1 MVKNVSLKKWAEIY
15 INNSSQEVSMLGE
28 NHSLTH
34 EFPEHLDTITQL
46 TENDASFAET
56 VKNYNALDKEIRVLE
71 LQGSPIDDHEMNV
84 LKHNRAE
91 LKDWLHS
98 RIMGS

>member
-1 MVKNVSLKKWAEIY
+1 
-15 INNSSQEVSMLGE
+15 MLGE

-71 LQGSPIDDHEMNV
+71 LQGSPIDDHEMKRV
-84 LKHNRAE
+84 KT
-91 LKDWLHS
+91 
-98 RIMGS
+98 

>member
-1 MVKNVSLKKWAEIY
+1 
-15 INNSSQEVSMLGE
+15 MLGE

-46 TENDASFAET
+46 AESDSSFAEN
-56 VKNYNALDKEIRVLE
+56 VRNYNALDKEIRVLE
-71 LQGSPIDDHEMNV
+71 LQGSPIDDREMNV
-84 LKHNRAE
+84 LKLNRAE

-98 RIMGS
+98 RIMGA

>member
-1 MVKNVSLKKWAEIY
+1 
-15 INNSSQEVSMLGE
+15 MLGE

-34 EFPEHLDTITQL
+34 EFPEHLDTISHLSESDT
-46 TENDASFAET
+46 SFAEN
-56 VKNYNALDKEIRVLE
+56 VRNYNDLDKEIRILE
-71 LQGSPIDDHEMNV
+71 LQGNPIDDHEMNM

>member
-1 MVKNVSLKKWAEIY
+1 
-15 INNSSQEVSMLGE
+15 MLGE

-34 EFPEHLDTITQL
+34 EFPEHLDTIAQL
-46 TENDASFAET
+46 SELDMSFAEN
-56 VKNYNALDKEIRVLE
+56 VRNYNALDKEIRVLE
-71 LQGSPIDDHEMNV
+71 LRGNPIDDQAMNV

-98 RIMGS
+98 RIMGA

>member
-1 MVKNVSLKKWAEIY
+1 
-15 INNSSQEVSMLGE
+15 MLGE

-46 TENDASFAET
+46 TANDSAFAENA
-56 VKNYNALDKEIRVLE
+56 KNYNQLDKEIRELE
-71 LQGSPIDDHEMNV
+71 LQGNPIDDHEMNT

-91 LKDWLHS
+91 LKDWFS
-98 RIMGS
+98 SKIMSA

>member
-1 MVKNVSLKKWAEIY
+1 
-15 INNSSQEVSMLGE
+15 MLGE

-46 TENDASFAET
+46 TANDSAFAENA
-56 VKNYNALDKEIRVLE
+56 KNYNTLDKEIRELE
-71 LQGSPIDDHEMNV
+71 LRGNPLDDHEMNT

-91 LKDWLHS
+91 LKDWLYS
-98 RIMGS
+98 KIMSA

>member
-1 MVKNVSLKKWAEIY
+1 
-15 INNSSQEVSMLGE
+15 MLGE

-34 EFPEHLDTITQL
+34 EFPEHSDTISHL
-46 TENDASFAET
+46 SANDTSFAEN
-56 VKNYNALDKEIRVLE
+56 VRNYNALDKEIRVLE
-71 LQGSPIDDHEMNV
+71 LQGNPIDDHEMNI

-98 RIMGS
+98 KIMGA

>member
-1 MVKNVSLKKWAEIY
+1 
-15 INNSSQEVSMLGE
+15 MLGE
-28 NHSLTH
+28 NHSLIN
-34 EFPEHLDTITQL
+34 EFPDHSDTISHL
-46 TENDASFAET
+46 SANDASFAEN

-71 LQGSPIDDHEMNV
+71 LQGNPIDDHEMNM

-98 RIMGS
+98 KIMGS

>member
-1 MVKNVSLKKWAEIY
+1 
-15 INNSSQEVSMLGE
+15 MLGE

-34 EFPEHLDTITQL
+34 EFPEHLDTIAKL
-46 TENDASFAET
+46 SENDMSFAEN
-56 VKNYNALDKEIRVLE
+56 VRNYNALDKEIRVLE
-71 LQGSPIDDHEMNV
+71 LRGNPIDDQAMNA

-98 RIMGS
+98 KIMGA

>member
-1 MVKNVSLKKWAEIY
+1 
-15 INNSSQEVSMLGE
+15 MLGE

-34 EFPEHLDTITQL
+34 EFPEHLDTISHL
-46 TENDASFAET
+46 SANDASFAEN
-56 VKNYNALDKEIRVLE
+56 VRNYNALDKEIRVLE
-71 LQGSPIDDHEMNV
+71 LQGNPIDDHEMNM

-98 RIMGS
+98 RIMGA

>member
-1 MVKNVSLKKWAEIY
+1 
-15 INNSSQEVSMLGE
+15 MLGE

-46 TENDASFAET
+46 SQNDASFAET

-71 LQGSPIDDHEMNV
+71 LQGSPIDDHAMNV

>member
-1 MVKNVSLKKWAEIY
+1 
-15 INNSSQEVSMLGE
+15 MLGE

-46 TENDASFAET
+46 TANDSAFAENA
-56 VKNYNALDKEIRVLE
+56 KNYNTLDKEIRELE
-71 LQGSPIDDHEMNV
+71 LRGNPIDDHEMNT

-91 LKDWLHS
+91 LKDWLYS
-98 RIMGS
+98 KIMSA

>member
-1 MVKNVSLKKWAEIY
+1 
-15 INNSSQEVSMLGE
+15 MLGE

-46 TENDASFAET
+46 TANDSAFAENA
-56 VKNYNALDKEIRVLE
+56 KNYNTLDKEIRELE
-71 LQGSPIDDHEMNV
+71 LRGNPIDDHEMNT

-91 LKDWLHS
+91 LKDWLYLK
-98 RIMGS
+98 IMSA

>member
-1 MVKNVSLKKWAEIY
+1 
-15 INNSSQEVSMLGE
+15 MLGE

-46 TENDASFAET
+46 TANDVDFAENA
-56 VKNYNALDKEIRVLE
+56 KSYNTLDKEIRELE
-71 LQGSPIDDHEMNV
+71 LRGNPLDDHEMNT

-91 LKDWLHS
+91 LKDWLYTK
-98 RIMGS
+98 IMSA

>member
-1 MVKNVSLKKWAEIY
+1 
-15 INNSSQEVSMLGE
+15 MLGE

-56 VKNYNALDKEIRVLE
+56 VKNYNALDKKIRVLE
-71 LQGSPIDDHEMNV
+71 LQGNPIDDHEMNV
-84 LKHNRAE
+84 LKLNRAE

-98 RIMGS
+98 KIMSA